1 MNLPIHVSWCCMVI
15 SIRKTP
21 VCSVTDLSIETLVKT
36 NYLTYSSTRCLQW
49 THTQLFC
56 DKKFW
61 NKIKYFSFHL
71 CSKLSVDSM
80 KLWQVNNSKHQ
91 YLLTCACAHLLTC
104 ACAHLLT
111 CATLKL
117 PTILFLII
125 RTSFCSISNFFFHS
139 VLKQLL
145 CGAMV
150 KFTLPSEVYLYAKE
164 SEFRSS
170 VKF

>member
-21 VCSVTDLSIETLVKT
+21 VCSVTDLSTETLVKT
-36 NYLTYSSTRCLQW
+36 NYFTYSSTRCLQW

-104 ACAHLLT
+104 A
-111 CATLKL
+111 TLKL

-125 RTSFCSISNFFFHS
+125 RTSFCSISNFFFI
-139 VLKQLL
+139 V
-145 CGAMV
+145 
-150 KFTLPSEVYLYAKE
+150 F
-164 SEFRSS
+164 
-170 VKF
+170 